1 MTLRVSPVSVTTHSF
16 HVFFSVA
23 FLAFAA
29 ISFMLIYRICKN
41 IENKMLPL
49 YDTTIILTDSESYI
63 DRPLSDILI
72 MPQEFNI
79 LRCYSCQL
87 FQVHFVKKETKW
99 SCKVCSEKQSLKQ
112 VFFRWIF

>member
-1 MTLRVSPVSVTTHSF
+1 
-16 HVFFSVA
+16 
-23 FLAFAA
+23 
-29 ISFMLIYRICKN
+29 
-41 IENKMLPL
+41 MLPL

-63 DRPLSDILI
+63 YRPLSDILI